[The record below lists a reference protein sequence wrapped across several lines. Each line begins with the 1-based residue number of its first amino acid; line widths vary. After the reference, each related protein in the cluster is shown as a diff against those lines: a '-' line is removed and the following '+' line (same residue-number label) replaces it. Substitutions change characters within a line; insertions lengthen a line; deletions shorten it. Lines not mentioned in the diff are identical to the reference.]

1 MSDKPLSTPPPP
13 FNYNQRR
20 VTTMSGEENKALT
33 MIQVMLGRI
42 EERQK
47 HQSDQLDKQHDLMKA
62 AEQRAVKRLDEHSVI
77 LKDHDRRIR
86 ENEKRSAVIG
96 AIGGSAAG
104 IGVSLIIAAMKEK
117 VGL

>member
-20 VTTMSGEENKALT
+20 DTAMSGDDNKALT

-47 HQSDQLDKQHDLMKA
+47 HQTVQLDKQSQQMESVEK
-62 AEQRAVKRLDEHSVI
+62 RVVKRLDEHATI
-77 LKDHDRRIR
+77 LKEHDKRIR
-86 ENEKRSAVIG
+86 DNEKRSAVIG
-96 AIGGSAAG
+96 ALGGSAAG
-104 IGVSLIIAAMKEK
+104 IGVSLIVAAMKEK